1 MIKVMFCLRRLPDL
15 SSEGFQRYWREVHG
29 SLVRERAL
37 VLGMRRYVQSHTL
50 PDSFNETLRRG
61 RGGPEPYD
69 GIAELWWDDYP
80 SLAPEVVP
88 LERRRAARELLE
100 DERRFID
107 LARSPIFIAQEHVV
121 LEG

>member
-1 MIKVMFCLRRLPDL
+1 MVRAASVGSFSLPDPL
-15 SSEGFQRYWREVHG
+15 
-29 SLVRERAL
+29 
-37 VLGMRRYVQSHTL
+37 
-50 PDSFNETLRRG
+50 NETLRRG

-69 GIAELWWDDYP
+69 GFAELWWDDSQ

-100 DERRFID
+100 DEHRFTD